1 MTMTGIDLLAK
12 PQLMSDVRAEFAKQS
27 AAGNC

>member
-12 PQLMSDVRAEFAKQS
+12 PQLMSEVRAEFAKRR
-27 AAGNC
+27 AARS